1 MLNAVSLYC
10 SILGSQTGASQDPV
24 SLHPMLHG
32 NIWSVNRARTP
43 VLSRSLPPPRPLAQ
57 LTANPT
63 PPWPNTHTWE
73 KKKKSVLVDRS

>member
-1 MLNAVSLYC
+1 
-10 SILGSQTGASQDPV
+10 
-24 SLHPMLHG
+24 MLHG